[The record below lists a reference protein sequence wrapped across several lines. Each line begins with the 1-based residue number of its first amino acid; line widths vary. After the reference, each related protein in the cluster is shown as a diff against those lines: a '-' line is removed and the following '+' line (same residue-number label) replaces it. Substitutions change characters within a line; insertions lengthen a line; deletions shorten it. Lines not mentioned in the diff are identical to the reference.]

1 MPVKR
6 AVDQIRQDLRRIRTE
21 GSFAR
26 HSFQVFSGNALAMAS
41 QLVLTPLLG
50 RIYGPEAYGVYGIF
64 MALMMNLSYVA
75 DMGLSNAYVLPRDE
89 ERFRDLFRIN
99 LTTALGIGLLTATAA
114 LFAGHFYALA
124 PSWSALGGWV
134 HFVGPAAV
142 LYALSVYFTQ
152 WLTRAK
158 LFKTSA
164 FTGAALDLS
173 TRLFNLSYGLLSATR
188 SMGLILG
195 DAVVRAAI
203 IPVYVRPLLGHGL
216 REVFTN
222 WSWRRMWGTLRE
234 YRRYP
239 LMVFPERW
247 VASLGLQLPVFALSS
262 DLAAVGHFSLG
273 ASLLLIPLRLFG
285 FSFSTVY
292 MQKASELG
300 DRGDDLQRIT
310 MGLYK
315 RLFTVG
321 LLPFLLLT
329 FFADEAFD
337 IVFGEPWRDAGVF
350 TAFMGGF
357 FFFRLL
363 CDPMTSL
370 FNVQRREHVSLVFQV
385 TLTIARIVAM
395 AIVGYLGLGSGAIML
410 SYALVSM
417 AGYMVLSVQLLSSV
431 GLQGL
436 WLTLRYSAMAAL
448 GAAAMALLRWALLGS
463 WFPVYGA

>member
-1 MPVKR
+1 MPLRR
-6 AVDQIRQDLRRIRTE
+6 AVHQFRQDLRRSRTE

-75 DMGLSNAYVLPRDE
+75 DMGLSTAYVLPRDE
-89 ERFRDLFRIN
+89 ETFRDLFRIN
-99 LTTALGIGLLTATAA
+99 LTTALGICALTAVAA
-114 LFAGHFYALA
+114 LFAEHFYTLV

-134 HFVGPAAV
+134 HFVGPAAL

-158 LFKTSA
+158 LFKVSA
-164 FTGAALDLS
+164 FTGATLDLS
-173 TRLFNLSYGLLSATR
+173 TRLFNLLYGVVSGTR
-188 SMGLILG
+188 ALGLILG
-195 DAVVRAAI
+195 DAVVRTAI
-203 IPVYVRPLLGHGL
+203 IPVYVRPLMRHGM

-222 WSWRRMWGTLRE
+222 WSWHRMRSTLRE

-292 MQKASELG
+292 MQKASELS
-300 DRGDDLQRIT
+300 DRTDELRRIT
-310 MGLYK
+310 LGLYK
-315 RLFTVG
+315 RLYGVG
-321 LLPFLLLT
+321 ILPFLLLT
-329 FFADEAFD
+329 FFADAAFD
-337 IVFGEPWRDAGVF
+337 LLFGGPWRDAGVF
-350 TAFMGGF
+350 TAYMGGF

-363 CDPMTSL
+363 SDPMVSL
-370 FNVQRREHVSLVFQV
+370 FNVQRREHVNLVFQV
-385 TLTIARIVAM
+385 VLTVARGAAM
-395 AIVGYLGLGSGAIML
+395 AVVGAMGLGSGAIML

-417 AGYMVLSVQLLSSV
+417 AGYMVLSTQLLSSV
-431 GLQGL
+431 GLAGL
-436 WLTLRYSAMAAL
+436 RITLKYAALLAVAAAAMAAL
-448 GAAAMALLRWALLGS
+448 RFAVLGS
-463 WFPVYGA
+463 WFPLYGG